1 MIGEILLESPD
12 VYTGSFVKYGSS
24 RHGRCIV
31 VVVGIRP
38 TSCRLTVSDTIEH
51 SADCIQNFLRD
62 DSNVIVG
69 SAFEV
74 KESHAQIKPSVLSV
88 SSKKDVL
95 HYRTNPVPADSGYT
109 YVYKDVTDN
118 IVIVPSLPFRSNLCV
133 DIEDDG
139 KF

>member
-1 MIGEILLESPD
+1 MIREIILESTD
-12 VYTGSFVKYGSS
+12 VFTGSFTKHGAS

-31 VVVGIRP
+31 VTIGIRP
-38 TSCRLTVSDTIEH
+38 TSCKLEVSDNIEH
-51 SADCIQNFLRD
+51 SADCIQYFLRD

-74 KESHAQIKPSVLSV
+74 KEAHTTIKPNILAV

-95 HYRTNPVPADSGYT
+95 KYITNPVPADSGYT

-118 IVIVPSLPFRSNLCV
+118 IVIVPSNPFRSRLCV

>member
-1 MIGEILLESPD
+1 MISEIRLESTD
-12 VYTGSFVKYGSS
+12 IFTGSFSKHGAA

-31 VVVGIRP
+31 LIIGIRP
-38 TSCRLTVSDTIEH
+38 TSCLLTVSDKIEH
-51 SADCIQNFLRD
+51 SADCIQHFLRD

-74 KESHAQIKPSVLSV
+74 KESHALIKPSVLSI

-95 HYRTNPVPADSGYT
+95 EYRTNPVPADSGYT
-109 YVYKDVTDN
+109 YVYKDETDN
-118 IVIVPSLPFRSNLCV
+118 IVVVPSLPYRSKLCV